1 MTLRILRLESDEP
14 GVLRLAGRLA
24 AAEVREL
31 EMSAEGGLRALD
43 LGELRSTDE
52 DGLAALRRLRQRGV
66 AIRNP
71 SRYLEIL
78 LG

>member
-43 LGELRSTDE
+43 LGELRSADE